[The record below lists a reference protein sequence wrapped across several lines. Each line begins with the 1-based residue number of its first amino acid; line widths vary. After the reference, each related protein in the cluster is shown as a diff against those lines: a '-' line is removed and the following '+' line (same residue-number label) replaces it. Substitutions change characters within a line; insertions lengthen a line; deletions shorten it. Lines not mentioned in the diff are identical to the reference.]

1 VRNVVVISVCVCD
14 LVTDVKKSKPF
25 VCVKFCTSANKNKNK
40 NNNNNNNNNSKIQEE
55 RKI

>member
-1 VRNVVVISVCVCD
+1 VRNVVVISVFVCD

-25 VCVKFCTSANKNKNK
+25 VCVKFCTSAKKNL
-40 NNNNNNNNNSKIQEE
+40 NNNNNNNNSKIQEE